1 MSTKDHA
8 GSDSL
13 HPPKGSSNS
22 PSTQASAEDDEA
34 NSVQSELMMDERPW
48 VVPAKGSTIRGTRG
62 IELRSSDIFSPHQR
76 AELEFYNQDGNRYI
90 HRNIQTN
97 GGAIVWRTDFELQ
110 EGRGRIH
117 FRTWFANNSSSWFS
131 SGEFNVR
138 SYLPLPSIH
147 FIPNFPDSP
156 IVMSGTGEPE
166 GKIVIVDAGGQQLVA
181 GDVKSNGSWTLQ
193 CPVSGTLNTL
203 NFRAYQTL
211 GDLTSSQTELVRTS
225 RAKITLPENNSILLV
240 KDIVFTGIAALG
252 TQIKVVTGS
261 SDHDEWGSQVTV
273 PLTGIWQMPM
283 TKVPRSGP
291 AAVKA
296 QIKYGALPHFYSTVV
311 NFFVLGSPRITAP
324 AVSSIQDRT
333 FTLKGDNGLSGFNS
347 GVEVFLDSEM
357 VGSGAVGAAGIWEV
371 QVTLKPGNHSLAVEQ
386 IASGKRTERG
396 APRAFKIRPARI
408 DDIKVEIIE
417 KSITFSGTGYPG
429 ATVVITVPGSP
440 VTLPQPVV
448 AADGKWE
455 IKATDLPLGKL
466 PASILQKVSDN
477 ASGWIESLPY
487 NFEINNSLPDVYAVS
502 STDDYQPTFSG
513 KGFTGA
519 TVRLFNPGGGSQA
532 APEVVVRDG
541 EWQSKAS
548 QQWGPTL
555 NREVHIK
562 QFLDRHQSLNW
573 VKHPVTIPPQAPT
586 IDLPVEDGLSPT
598 FSGTCWPNALVNIAF
613 NDDPAPYN
621 ATGTAGIWTFRRPT
635 EFKHDITYTIT
646 VSQTVATQ
654 TSTVTTKS
662 FTVLRSMITPVI
674 THPSEESD
682 VGHELVIK
690 GSGGMK
696 GATMQVRDVVYD
708 KNLSA
713 SQVLS
718 SDGDWEVLVRSLN
731 LRSYGI
737 EAHQSDKNRVSKSK
751 RLNFNVVVLPPQITQ
766 PTAGGKLP
774 RTAKLK
780 GLGRPGARVQ
790 VWVVGAT
797 KPWLEDIVVRADGQW
812 ECEAASPV
820 GFKNI
825 RALQSFEED
834 GTQHHSRFTDAVQ
847 YSVVPAAPFVETPV
861 AGQFIG
867 QRVVVSGFGVPG
879 DTVKVKLGA
888 VQASATVMADRTWSM
903 NLVLTQTGGM
913 HSLEVTSALDEFESE
928 AAQRPVVLG
937 TFVPSIDIPA
947 AGRRVEN
954 PLLFAGRGRTGVGE
968 IVSWY
973 DPDQKWLADV
983 PVTGNGWRGQAAKP
997 LSLGGQWVRFSQT
1010 LAGGNEGSHSAWV
1023 ISPRFEVEP
1032 AIPGKAGL

>member
-1 MSTKDHA
+1 MSDIKVTIDNDPEDSPVVGDNDHVGNADTVASTVKDNPAPPLKFYHENFQMLVSNNMQLRFRIPSGFA
-8 GSDSL
+8 GRYEVWMNYRRGPNVEVVLEPQLFEAGQWLSIYVSGLKDGTGQFEGYWSIWGGPAKAGIQRVLVEPPATFDDGYIIQRQLTGSAVWGSTVYLVEDVAGQQITNAVTVGSDGKWMLTLNSGVKPGHFRIHEKLPGLVERISPSVVCVELAAAVLTSPVEAAVMTEFKGTAASGTTLVVVKASDHSFKLSERKVVGLNWSL
-13 HPPKGSSNS
+13 PLRPDTPLSWEQLQIQLQFQIKGSQLRYSK
-22 PSTQASAEDDEA
+22 PYTVQAFGLP
-34 NSVQSELMMDERPW
+34 VITH
-48 VVPAKGSTIRGTRG
+48 PASGSTLEMAATISGDRGVWG
-62 IELRSSDIFSPHQR
+62 AVIEIL
-76 AELEFYNQDGNRYI
+76 QDG
-90 HRNIQTN
+90 
-97 GGAIVWRTDFELQ
+97 GGRLGWKAATP
-110 EGRGRIH
+110 
-117 FRTWFANNSSSWFS
+117 TWD
-131 SGEFNVR
+131 VR
-138 SYLPLPSIH
+138 LDLRPG
-147 FIPNFPDSP
+147 P
-156 IVMSGTGEPE
+156 ISLVPE
-166 GKIVIVDAGGQQLVA
+166 
-181 GDVKSNGSWTLQ
+181 
-193 CPVSGTLNTL
+193 
-203 NFRAYQTL
+203 
-211 GDLTSSQTELVRTS
+211 
-225 RAKITLPENNSILLV
+225 
-240 KDIVFTGIAALG
+240 
-252 TQIKVVTGS
+252 
-261 SDHDEWGSQVTV
+261 
-273 PLTGIWQMPM
+273 
-283 TKVPRSGP
+283 
-291 AAVKA
+291 
-296 QIKYGALPHFYSTVV
+296 TVV
-311 NFFVLGSPRITAP
+311 N
-324 AVSSIQDRT
+324 
-333 FTLKGDNGLSGFNS
+333 
-347 GVEVFLDSEM
+347 GVRF
-357 VGSGAVGAAGIWEV
+357 G
-371 QVTLKPGNHSLAVEQ
+371 
-386 IASGKRTERG
+386 RG
-396 APRAFKIRPARI
+396 VPRAFKVRPPKIADVNVEMI
-408 DDIKVEIIE
+408 D

-429 ATVVITVPGSP
+429 ATVVITVQGWQ

-448 AADGKWE
+448 AVDGKWE

-613 NDDPAPYN
+613 NDDPATYN

-635 EFKHDITYTIT
+635 EFRHDTTYTIT

-737 EAHQSDKNRVSKSK
+737 EALQSDKNRVSKSN

-820 GFKNI
+820 GVKNI

-861 AGQFIG
+861 AGQLIG

-879 DTVKVKLGA
+879 DTVTVKLGA
-888 VQASATVMADRTWSM
+888 VQASAVVMADRTWSM

-973 DPDQKWLADV
+973 DPDQKWLANV
-983 PVTGNGWRGQAAKP
+983 PVTGNGWRGQAATP

-1032 AIPGKAGL
+1032 EIPGKAGL